1 MLRRVAK
8 LLHEPAFRRA
18 PLTVIGRGIA
28 LAFNVALRRSPVFEL
43 VPGARLRVPPDL
55 RFTSVT
61 AYLLRDAV
69 EPELNYLQKFVG
81 KGDVF
86 VDVGA
91 NVGLFTLKAAPQAGR
106 IVAVEPGAEAGGQL
120 DANIALNRFDNVAVV
135 RKALSDTPGNAALF
149 HNPLGHDPQAYS
161 LVSDGSD
168 AGSETVEVTTLD
180 LLVRDLAL
188 PRVDC
193 IKIDVEGAEGQVIAG
208 AADTLAAYHP
218 TVIFEM
224 NCPTLVKADG
234 DTGAAW
240 NRLAALGYS
249 FAKLDDEGGLHA
261 LATRPADFM
270 NVVARHPAGPALRA

>member
-28 LAFNVALRRSPVFEL
+28 LAFNVALRRSPAFEL
-43 VPGARLRVPPDL
+43 VPGAKLRVPPDL

-61 AYLLRDAV
+61 AYMLRDAV

-81 KGDVF
+81 RGDVF

-106 IVAVEPGAEAGGQL
+106 VVAVEPGAEAGDQL
-120 DANIALNRFDNVAVV
+120 DANLALNRFDNVAVV
-135 RKALSDTPGNAALF
+135 RKALSDKPGRAVLF
-149 HNPLGHDPQAYS
+149 HNPLGEDPQAFS
-161 LVSDGSD
+161 LISDGTD
-168 AGSETVEVTTLD
+168 AGSEQVELATLD
-180 LLVRDLAL
+180 SLVHDLGL

-193 IKIDVEGAEGQVIAG
+193 IKIDVEGAEGMVLAG
-208 AADTLAAYHP
+208 AAETLAAYHP

-224 NCPTLVKADG
+224 NCPTLVKAGG
-234 DTGAAW
+234 DTAVAW
-240 NRLAALGYS
+240 N
-249 FAKLDDEGGLHA
+249 A
-261 LATRPADFM
+261 LAGRGYQFHELSDDGELQPLSERPTAFM
-270 NVVARHPAGPALRA
+270 NVIARHPAGPALH

>member
-208 AADTLAAYHP
+208 ATDTLAAFHP